1 MACRLEVS
9 TTQRRRVFLTTKP
22 AHCEAKRD
30 GGRWGV
36 AHACEHLEIF
46 TAVASLICAQRYELA
61 MTILENEI
69 DDSNSNID
77 L

>member
-1 MACRLEVS
+1 MRKY
-9 TTQRRRVFLTTKP
+9 T

-30 GGRWGV
+30 GERWGV
-36 AHACEHLEIF
+36 AHGREHLEIF
-46 TAVASLICAQRYELA
+46 TAVASLIRAQRYELA

>member
-1 MACRLEVS
+1 MLAVK
-9 TTQRRRVFLTTKP
+9 VV
-22 AHCEAKRD
+22 

-36 AHACEHLEIF
+36 AHACDHLEIF
-46 TAVASLICAQRYELA
+46 TAVAFLIRAQRYEIA

-69 DDSNSNID
+69 DDINSNID